1 MNPYDTII
9 ARYYQ
14 LLNSKTP
21 LIMSEEAEFRDICTT
36 LLGILLEQNKDV
48 MTRLKNR

>member
-14 LLNSKTP
+14 LFNSKTP
-21 LIMSEEAEFRDICTT
+21 LLIAEEAEFRDICTT
-36 LLGILLEQNKDV
+36 LLGILLQQNKDALV
-48 MTRLKNR
+48 RLKNR